1 METKTQKIVH
11 TANIYARERVEVVG
25 AVEVVSST
33 EKEVIAKLHDSF
45 MVISGANLT
54 IGKLV
59 PEEEI
64 LIVSGNI
71 SGLKYENKATKKS
84 IFGRVFK

>member
-11 TANIYARERVEVVG
+11 TVSIYARERIEVAG
-25 AVEVVSST
+25 AIEVVSST
-33 EKEVIAKLHDSF
+33 EKEVIAKLRDYF
-45 MVISGANLT
+45 MVISGTNLT
-54 IGKLV
+54 IVKLV
-59 PEEEI
+59 PEEEV

-71 SGLKYENKATKKS
+71 SGLKYENKASKKT